1 MPRESMSEQQV
12 PQAWLMDQNGRRIE
26 LARHLTVGRAIAN
39 SLVLNDAEQRVSQF
53 HARLDRGA
61 DGRFSLEDRHST
73 NGTFVNDRKITRV
86 PLAHGDRIRFGS
98 RAVYTF
104 QSPELAVTTAVAGN
118 FDATARAYE
127 EGEFWFVIG
136 DVKGSSDLARTLA
149 GPIFARLMTEWAAHC
164 RDLMEPHGGVMVNR
178 TGDGWLTLWAAEPPE
193 AARKLALAIIAL
205 RGLQKSGKPPFRV
218 LIHRGR
224 ATLGGGVLAG
234 EENVLSAEL
243 HQAFRMEKIAAKLNQ
258 EVVASAVA
266 VPELQAVLP
275 CVLVPGEFE
284 LPGFPGKHQFFR
296 VG

>member
-1 MPRESMSEQQV
+1 MSEQQA
-12 PQAWLMDQNGRRIE
+12 PQAWIVDQNGKRID

-53 HARLDRGA
+53 HARMDRGP
-61 DGRFSLEDRHST
+61 DGRFSIEDRHST

-86 PLAHGDRIRFGS
+86 VLAHGDRIRFGS

-104 QSPELAVTTAVAGN
+104 QCPELAPTAAAPSGN
-118 FDATARAYE
+118 DVTARAYE

-149 GPIFARLMTEWAAHC
+149 GPVFARLMTEWAAHC
-164 RDLMEPHGGVMVNR
+164 RDLVEPHGGVMANR
-178 TGDGWLTLWAAEPPE
+178 TGDGWLVLWPAEPPE
-193 AARKLALAIIAL
+193 TARHLALAIIAL
-205 RGLQKSGKPPFRV
+205 RGLQKTGKPPFRV
-218 LIHRGR
+218 MIHRGR

-234 EENVLSAEL
+234 EDNVLSAEL

-258 EVVASAVA
+258 EVIASAAA
-266 VPELQAVLP
+266 VTDLQKVLP
-275 CVLVPGEFE
+275 CVPVPGEFE